1 MLSIVPGGHNGKKK
15 NTEKD
20 LLKTWRITTEEGDVY
35 RVTGT
40 EIAVG
45 DVGDS
50 LIVFN
55 KGTIVFSENTHT
67 NVSIDDL
74 AFVQKL
80 EKPKK
85 VKKPAPRK
93 AKA

>member
-15 NTEKD
+15 SLEKD
-20 LLKTWRITTEEGDVY
+20 LLKTWRITTENGDVY

-45 DVGDS
+45 DEGES

-74 AFVQKL
+74 TFVQKL
-80 EKPKK
+80 AKPKN
-85 VKKPAPRK
+85 VKKAVSRRVK
-93 AKA
+93 